1 VAPLRLTARDLREQ
15 QFARRL
21 RGYDPEDVHR
31 FLVAVADDLQAFED
45 ERERLKRRV
54 AELEEQLGELT
65 DLERSLRDAMVLAT
79 EAGELAQRR
88 ADSLLSEAEAKR
100 QSLLRDAEM
109 RCREM
114 ISEGEAKRHELGL
127 EVEALV
133 RRRSYLLSRLRSL
146 VDEQRAILKAHEET
160 SEREA
165 PNLARLISIP
175 APKSG
180 TAVGD
185 DS

>member
-1 VAPLRLTARDLREQ
+1 MSPFRVTARELRQ
-15 QFARRL
+15 QEFARRL
-21 RGYDPEDVHR
+21 RGYDPDDVHR
-31 FLVAVADDLQAFED
+31 FLAAAADDVEAGEH

-54 AELEEQLGELT
+54 AELEEELGGLR
-65 DLERSLRDAMVLAT
+65 DMERSLRDAMVLAS
-79 EAGELAQRR
+79 EAADRAQRR
-88 ADSLLSEAEAKR
+88 AETLLSEAEAKR
-100 QSLLRDAEM
+100 RDLIRDAEL

-114 ISEGEAKRHELGL
+114 LGEADARRHELGL

-146 VDEQRAILKAHEET
+146 VDDQRAILKAHEE
-160 SEREA
+160 RAARDA
-165 PNLARLISIP
+165 PSPARLIPIP

-180 TAVGD
+180 AAVGD